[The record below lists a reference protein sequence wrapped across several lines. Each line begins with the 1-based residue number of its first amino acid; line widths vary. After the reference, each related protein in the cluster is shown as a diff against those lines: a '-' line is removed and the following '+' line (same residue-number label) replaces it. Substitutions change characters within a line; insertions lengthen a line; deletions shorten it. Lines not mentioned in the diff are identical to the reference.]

1 MMRGRKR
8 RPCPPA
14 EYYAGKQPR
23 PEGAETVEQ
32 YLARGGEITR
42 AEPGGAAMKQGLEG
56 LAAREYH
63 SGDGAPVLGEDDR
76 LRRLRRELGIRESL
90 PMMGEE

>member
-23 PEGAETVEQ
+23 PEGAET
-32 YLARGGEITR
+32 